1 VVVVVVVVVVVEFAT
16 AAVEFVIEVVECA
29 HWLSVVV
36 VVVDNPVVDAIA
48 VADIVVVDIV
58 VAVFGFI
65 LIG

>member
-1 VVVVVVVVVVVEFAT
+1 VVVVVVVVEFAT

-36 VVVDNPVVDAIA
+36 DNPVVDAIA